1 MTDTRFSIIGYPYYL
16 KRGKVPLGLKPDM
29 TLYVLNLNN
38 SPATLIAGRTG
49 SGKSWAVSLLA
60 AVADKNVGLF
70 SVEILRRGKLPI
82 EDRKL
87 RDSVSFYDVTNID
100 DVDDVFERY
109 REIIDDRT
117 RELEDLGFTTATKAR
132 EAGHEIEERVLVID
146 SFEALLENLGS
157 NSDREEDVLSCLENL
172 IYEGNDLGLHV
183 IVTAQD
189 PMSLP
194 TDIMGAFFQVD
205 VPEDVDIFSF

>member
-16 KRGKVPLGLKPDM
+16 KRGQVPLGLKPDM

-109 REIIDDRT
+109 RAIIDDRT

-132 EAGHEIEERVLVID
+132 EAKHEIEERVLVID

-205 VPEDVDIFSF
+205 VPEDVDVFSF

>member
-16 KRGKVPLGLKPDM
+16 KQGKVPLGLKPDM

-109 REIIDDRT
+109 RAIIDDRT
-117 RELEDLGFTTATKAR
+117 RELEDLGFTTATEAR
-132 EAGHEIEERVLVID
+132 GAGHEIEERVLVID

-205 VPEDVDIFSF
+205 VPEDVDVFSF

>member
-1 MTDTRFSIIGYPYYL
+1 M
-16 KRGKVPLGLKPDM
+16 
-29 TLYVLNLNN
+29 
-38 SPATLIAGRTG
+38 
-49 SGKSWAVSLLA
+49 
-60 AVADKNVGLF
+60 GLF

-109 REIIDDRT
+109 RAIIDDRT

-205 VPEDVDIFSF
+205 VPEDVDVFSF

>member
-1 MTDTRFSIIGYPYYL
+1 MTDTQFSIIKYPYYL

-109 REIIDDRT
+109 RAIIDDRT

-205 VPEDVDIFSF
+205 VPEDVDVFSF